1 MRGAVPCSFS
11 SFSVIGLC
19 GWNFVIGFYFF
30 SFVLFFL
37 FSFFGVSDICRLCV
51 GPMSD
56 TPFCSDHPPLFF
68 VFFSFFSISFG
79 VSDICPTFVGHLSD
93 APFVFLYRLV
103 LFSGRAFSSRPG
115 LLWVS
120 SLSTSLFF
128 FVVVVP
134 VGVDFGSMSP
144 SLRGLSFATVA
155 VDDSPLGSASLWFV
169 ALWLVGCRFVV
180 DAALS
185 FAVCRS
191 VGPSL
196 VVRSSRRS
204 VSSPLFLC
212 FSCLFVASVFVS
224 SVSPPSNSSG
234 TIFVMSLLNVP
245 LFPGPV
251 HTSTVLARVSSP
263 CTAVIL
269 PNFQASRCLTSST
282 IRTICPTFGSFS
294 VFSHFCRSLRLVM
307 YSFTHLFQNAS
318 TSDLAFWNEYFSD
331 SLVGGAGG
339 PMLVLAV
346 SFTPGC
352 RIWAGDSASRSRGSL
367 LTGVIGLKFRIA
379 STCAIIVASTS
390 ASTGCFSSTL
400 LMCFLTDLISLSHT
414 PALWCAIC

>member
-115 LLWVS
+115 LLWVAS
-120 SLSTSLFF
+120 ICTSLFF
-128 FVVVVP
+128 FAVVV
-134 VGVDFGSMSP
+134 
-144 SLRGLSFATVA
+144 SLFLFSFF
-155 VDDSPLGSASLWFV
+155 SSLF
-169 ALWLVGCRFVV
+169 CFFC
-180 DAALS
+180 S
-185 FAVCRS
+185 S
-191 VGPSL
+191 V
-196 VVRSSRRS
+196 S
-204 VSSPLFLC
+204 VSSFISL
-212 FSCLFVASVFVS
+212 
-224 SVSPPSNSSG
+224 PSNSRG
-234 TIFVMSLLNVP
+234 TIFVMSLLRVP

-251 HTSTVLARVSSP
+251 HTSTVLAWVSSP

-269 PNFQASRCLTSST
+269 PSFQASRCLTSS
-282 IRTICPTFGSFS
+282 
-294 VFSHFCRSLRLVM
+294 
-307 YSFTHLFQNAS
+307 
-318 TSDLAFWNEYFSD
+318 
-331 SLVGGAGG
+331 
-339 PMLVLAV
+339 
-346 SFTPGC
+346 
-352 RIWAGDSASRSRGSL
+352 
-367 LTGVIGLKFRIA
+367 
-379 STCAIIVASTS
+379 
-390 ASTGCFSSTL
+390 
-400 LMCFLTDLISLSHT
+400 
-414 PALWCAIC
+414 